1 MITATVVYLADAAT
15 VSRDFDEAQAL
26 ARLGLP
32 DRWSLVAASDNGFY
46 DMHDAV
52 RVLVE
57 RGAHRV
63 EARRGHLDGEG
74 NICLF
79 GEPLRLLG

>member
-15 VSRDFDEAQAL
+15 VGRDFDEAQAL
-26 ARLGLP
+26 ERLGFA

-52 RVLVE
+52 RILVE

-63 EARRGHLDGEG
+63 EARRGSLDEEG
-74 NICLF
+74 NISLF
-79 GEPLRLLG
+79 GEPLRILG